1 MERIEEF
8 LARRDRQNRRLLAQ
22 VDLPIK
28 RFFALDQDVFEDG
41 AIPGKYKELLGLV
54 ASAVLRCE
62 DCVTY
67 HLHRA
72 SQAGATHDE
81 IEESLAIA
89 LLIGGSI
96 TIPLLRRAFE
106 RLESP

>member
-8 LARRDRQNRRLLAQ
+8 LAERDRLNKRLLAQ
-22 VDLPIK
+22 ADLPIK

-72 SQAGATHDE
+72 SQAGATHHE

-96 TIPLLRRAFE
+96 TVPLLRRAFE
-106 RLESP
+106 RLESL